1 MEIEMMKEKIDINAI
16 TRKGIYS
23 DKIDEFLRSDNKT
36 MMFKCKNKNE
46 TQNCYTSVQQY
57 NRKHNLNLCVCVR
70 STTVY
75 AIKG

>member
-1 MEIEMMKEKIDINAI
+1 MEIEMMKEKFDISSI
-16 TRKGIYS
+16 SRTKYR
-23 DKIDEFLRSDNKT
+23 DKIDEFLRSENKT

-46 TQNCYTSVQQY
+46 TQNCYTSVAQY
-57 NRKHNLNLCVCVR
+57 NRKHNLNLCVCAR